1 MEELLKGIAYVVFS
15 FSDGSKQTIKTT
27 LNKDILRDYGVVPKE
42 NYLYDLE
49 HAEFIK
55 IRLDADRVTV
65 YTTKPVPE
73 GGLFGYASRF
83 I

>member
-1 MEELLKGIAYVVFS
+1 MEELMKGIAYVIFS
-15 FSDGSKQTIKTT
+15 FSDGSKQTVKTT
-27 LNKDILRDYGVVPKE
+27 LNKDILKNYGVTPKE

-49 HAEFIK
+49 HAEFVQ
-55 IRLDADRVTV
+55 IRFDAVNVTV
-65 YTTKPVPE
+65 CTERPKQE